1 MIVFNSWYY
10 SFSPSVANYLTD
22 HWVERTVMKGV
33 LYPLIGMMSLSSAT
47 FSAVSLYPE
56 MAVLLA
62 GLVASSLIGA
72 FYVGLPLALI
82 RARIRRMSGR
92 RVEPLLAQLVG
103 ITFLAGMILL
113 VIGEV
118 AASQLMLMIASSTIV
133 LSTLS
138 LSAIATSSFL
148 SKRIASHN

>member
-1 MIVFNSWYY
+1 
-10 SFSPSVANYLTD
+10 
-22 HWVERTVMKGV
+22 MKGV
-33 LYPLIGMMSLSSAT
+33 LYPLIGIMSLSSAT
-47 FSAVSLYPE
+47 FSAVNAYPE

-62 GLVASSLIGA
+62 GLIASSLIGA
-72 FYVGLPLALI
+72 FYVGLPLALV
-82 RARIRRMSGR
+82 RARIRHLSGR
-92 RVEPLLAQLVG
+92 GVEPLLAQLIG

-118 AASQLMLMIASSTIV
+118 AASQVTLMLASSTIV

-148 SKRIASHN
+148 CKRMTSQN